1 MENLKPIDVMSK
13 CPVCGTT
20 AVFDKLQSDE
30 TEKIK
35 FYVHCPECGLG
46 TKKIYTAGL
55 FLSYTG
61 NMAPISSEV
70 NDAIN
75 DWNSLAHSYEK
86 SNNESVGSS
95 RTSISFSNDV
105 YEYIKGMA
113 RFKGM
118 TMSEFANEVLKKSM
132 EEDEAYKFILEAR
145 KKLNADGK

>member
-20 AVFDKLQSDE
+20 AVFDKSHSDE
-30 TEKIK
+30 AEKIK

-46 TKKIYTAGL
+46 TKKIYTAGV

-61 NMAPISSEV
+61 DMVLISSEV

-75 DWNSLAHSYEK
+75 DWNSLVHSYEK
-86 SNNESVGSS
+86 SNNENIGTN

-113 RFKGM
+113 RFKGI
-118 TMSEFANEVLKKSM
+118 TMSEFSNEILKKSM

-145 KKLNADGK
+145 KKLDTDGK